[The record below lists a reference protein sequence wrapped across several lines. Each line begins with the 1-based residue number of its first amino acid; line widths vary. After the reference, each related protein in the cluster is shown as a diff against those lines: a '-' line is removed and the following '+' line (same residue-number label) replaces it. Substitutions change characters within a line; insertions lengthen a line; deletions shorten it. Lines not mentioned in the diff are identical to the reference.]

1 MSAHA
6 LDHHEAHGH
15 GHIKLEYQPS
25 LPINNGKV
33 ILWLFLSTEI
43 MFFAGLIATYI
54 VLRFG
59 APSGTWPAP
68 HDVHLAEFWGA
79 LNTFVLICSSV
90 TIVLS
95 LEAAKGNQAG
105 LAKFWFTLTFALGCV
120 FLGIKLYEYSG
131 KFAHG
136 IYPRR
141 PRSLLHEKADLY
153 YVAAVRARLDGI
165 VNGVVMDEAKKT
177 ALDNELKDLNTE
189 KGSLAS
195 DDEGTKRSREI
206 DQRVRAI
213 DRELKELN
221 ENLGPRQEQRNL
233 AEPLLKGLAKWTEN
247 TAARS
252 TDDVKRRAAMN
263 ILAYQIYPLH
273 QDEREVEHFL
283 KQESQDRAKERGELI
298 ERQAQL
304 KAAITEANAKPDGA
318 GAADAAVQTDEL
330 TAVEARLIQIDDRE
344 KALASLAGLSGKGLN
359 EDYHW
364 LKLPIKIPSG
374 NMWASTYFLLTGFHA
389 LHVLVGLIAFAII
402 WFMRLD
408 RTRANMIEN
417 IGLYWHF
424 VDLVWIFLFP
434 LLYLF

>member
-1 MSAHA
+1 MSVHAVEHHDAH
-6 LDHHEAHGH
+6 HGH
-15 GHIKLEYQPS
+15 LKLEYQPS

-59 APSGTWPAP
+59 APAGTWPAP

-95 LEAAKGNQAG
+95 LEAARGDKPG
-105 LAKFWFTLTFALGCV
+105 LAKFWFSLTFLLGTV
-120 FLGIKLYEYSG
+120 FLGIKMYEYSG

-136 IYPRR
+136 IYPRA
-141 PRSLLHEKADLY
+141 PRSMIYEKADLY
-153 YVAAVRARLDGI
+153 YVAAVRDKLNTI
-165 VNGVVMDEAKKT
+165 VSST
-177 ALDNELKDLNTE
+177 ALDEAQATALQNERQELE
-189 KGSLAS
+189 KEKAGLSGDQSSERA
-195 DDEGTKRSREI
+195 GEI
-206 DQRVRAI
+206 EQRMQTI
-213 DRELKELN
+213 DRNLKSLTTA
-221 ENLGPRQEQRNL
+221 LGPRQEQRDV
-233 AEPLLKGLAKWTEN
+233 AEPLLHGLARWTEL
-247 TAARS
+247 TAATA
-252 TDDVKRRAAMN
+252 TDPVKRKAAMN

-273 QDEREVEHFL
+273 RDEREVEHFL
-283 KQESQDRAKERGELI
+283 KEEAQDRARERGQLI
-298 ERQAQL
+298 EKQAQL
-304 KAAITEANAKPDGA
+304 TAAIAATEGNAENATEVSLQKEELA
-318 GAADAAVQTDEL
+318 GL
-330 TAVEARLIQIDDRE
+330 EARLKNLDDRE
-344 KALASLAGLSGKGLN
+344 KALAYVQRLEGQGLN
-359 EDYHW
+359 DALPW
-364 LKLPIKIPSG
+364 LHLPIKIPSG

-389 LHVLVGLIAFAII
+389 LHVLVGLIAFGII

-408 RTRANMIEN
+408 RTRANMVEN